1 MPLISVKYVKADAA
15 SCQLP
20 SGNSTLGNT
29 LFSVLCV
36 TFWGSLPN
44 TFLLLMCAA
53 LFISIYGSQGSVDPF
68 SRVRRLS
75 GSFYSMSGCI
85 QKVDSDRYVLLTST
99 FTRITHA
106 GSMMCFSNSQRL
118 LRQAHTSH
126 RCIKPKAASD

>member
-20 SGNSTLGNT
+20 SEDSTLGNT

-36 TFWGSLPN
+36 TFVGSLPN

-53 LFISIYGSQGSVDPF
+53 LFISVYGSQGSVGPF
-68 SRVRRLS
+68 GRVRRLS
-75 GSFYSMSGCI
+75 GSFYSMSGYI
-85 QKVDSDRYVLLTST
+85 QKVDGDRYVLLTST
-99 FTRITHA
+99 FTKITHA